1 MKLAKDYNYV
11 INYHLRK
18 ANIVADVLSRKS
30 ANLTTLLTIQKS
42 LHIKIKI

>member
-18 ANIVADVLSRKS
+18 ENIVADVLSRKS
-30 ANLTTLLTIQKS
+30 ANLATLLTVQKS
-42 LHIKIKI
+42 LH